1 MQGVHAM
8 GLLSEAF
15 VATSELR
22 RNLTQF
28 EIEFR
33 SGGHSVTKKFLIVLQ
48 VLCKNLNYRNVYI
61 FLGNMFSMKKSSL
74 SW

>member
-1 MQGVHAM
+1 MQGVLAM

-15 VATSELR
+15 FATSELR

-33 SGGHSVTKKFLIVLQ
+33 CVGHSVTKKFFCII
-48 VLCKNLNYRNVYI
+48 I
-61 FLGNMFSMKKSSL
+61 FFASFGVKT
-74 SW
+74 